1 MMKHVRVLRPRQFK
15 PHKFM
20 GHLFS
25 LKEWLKARHRFPSL
39 TDLRKLFLFL

>member
-1 MMKHVRVLRPRQFK
+1 MMKHVRVLRPQQFK

-20 GHLFS
+20 GHLF